1 MLSSIKTVTGAAG
14 VFLLA
19 AQLNAGGFW
28 LTAGNP
34 EASAE
39 ARAMK
44 AVLTA
49 KAMGCHNPERADF
62 AGTAIGNVNGERRT
76 IPLKLARLKDAT
88 MVALRQQWPAEGRW
102 VIQLTGK
109 YNGAVATLLVPAG
122 PEGVDRYAAKQI
134 RGEAKPE
141 TIAALLESGADAMA
155 RK

>member
-1 MLSSIKTVTGAAG
+1 MLGSIKTLAGAG
-14 VFLLA
+14 GMLLLA

-49 KAMGCHNPERADF
+49 KAMGCHNPENAEF
-62 AGTAIGNVNGERRT
+62 SGTAIGIVNGERRT
-76 IPLKLARLKDAT
+76 VPLRLAKLRDRT
-88 MVALRQQWPAEGRW
+88 MVAVTRQWPAEGRW

-109 YNGAVATLLVPAG
+109 YNGAVATMLVPAG
-122 PEGVDRYAAKQI
+122 PEGVDRYAAKHV
-134 RGEAKPE
+134 RGEPE
-141 TIAALLESGADAMA
+141 PEMIAALLGSGTAAVA

>member
-1 MLSSIKTVTGAAG
+1 MRMSLKTFAGAIGMLALV
-14 VFLLA
+14 

-49 KAMGCHNPERADF
+49 KAMGCHNPEQAEF
-62 AGTAIGNVNGERRT
+62 TGTAIGIVNGERRT
-76 IPLKLARLKDAT
+76 VPLKLASLPDAT
-88 MVALRQQWPAEGRW
+88 MIAVTRQWPADGRW

-134 RGEAKPE
+134 RGEPKPE
-141 TIAALLESGADAMA
+141 MIAALLQSGTAAVA